1 MYALLKRSLA
11 HRLMAA
17 GASRPV
23 SEVVG
28 SGTSALPA
36 ILARLV
42 TFFMPSEAVAAC
54 FGHTVVHAA
63 ITQPH
68 EHVPYGLR
76 PIAANSGDSDIAHL
90 PSASRTAAVRG
101 VDGE

>member
-1 MYALLKRSLA
+1 MSRKALQWVAGRFSVVQGGRRFGRFNA
-11 HRLMAA
+11 HRRF
-17 GASRPV
+17 RPF
-23 SEVVG
+23 S
-28 SGTSALPA
+28 P
-36 ILARLV
+36 RLV